1 MYKYKSKNSDKFSTI
16 LINRKKGGPSSLND
30 YIKFTLDIEDQ
41 NNFFD
46 YLSENIIMHFM
57 AALAIHIE
65 LYKYSELALNLL
77 LYFYPFIPQVQPRVK
92 TVTID
97 LNCYYPLVARELFPN
112 AQIVIDR
119 FHMVQMLTRSFNS
132 LRVQIMK

>member
-1 MYKYKSKNSDKFSTI
+1 MLCPLLMIVLNFISILKI
-16 LINRKKGGPSSLND
+16 LIL
-30 YIKFTLDIEDQ
+30 
-41 NNFFD
+41 FF
-46 YLSENIIMHFM
+46 LKTRAM
-57 AALAIHIE
+57 
-65 LYKYSELALNLL
+65 
-77 LYFYPFIPQVQPRVK
+77 VK

-132 LRVQIMK
+132 LRVQIMKQFKKQSHEYKLLKSPWKLYLMKYDKLNKTTPLLRLAL

>member
-1 MYKYKSKNSDKFSTI
+1 M
-16 LINRKKGGPSSLND
+16 
-30 YIKFTLDIEDQ
+30 
-41 NNFFD
+41 
-46 YLSENIIMHFM
+46 
-57 AALAIHIE
+57 
-65 LYKYSELALNLL
+65 
-77 LYFYPFIPQVQPRVK
+77 VK
-92 TVTID
+92 TVTMD